1 MAEILRSAHVPYSA
15 ADMLA
20 LVNDIGSY
28 PKFLHWCLA
37 ARIERSEGAEVEAA
51 LDIGI
56 SGIHKTMRTRNRTL
70 VPVDGGTASIEI
82 EMIDGPLKRLRGA
95 WTFVDRQAGG
105 SDVTLGLDYEVHR
118 TPFGFLLRTVF
129 DEIANSQL
137 NAFVRRAA
145 VVYGSR

>member
-1 MAEILRSAHVPYSA
+1 MTEIHRSAHVPYSA
-15 ADMLA
+15 AQMLE
-20 LVNDIGSY
+20 LVNDICAY
-28 PKFLHWCLA
+28 PNFLHWCLA
-37 ARIERSEGAEVEAA
+37 ARIERSEGARVEAA

-56 SGIHKTMRTRNRTL
+56 SGIHKTMRTRNCTS
-70 VPVDGGTASIEI
+70 VPEGGGVASIEI

-95 WTFVDRQAGG
+95 WTFTDRQAGG
-105 SDVTLGLDYEVHR
+105 CDVTLGLDYEVHR

-129 DEIANSQL
+129 DEIASSQL